1 MKIAKVKL
9 RKRGQLTLPLEVRRP
24 WRLSE
29 GDALIIAYDKNS
41 AIIKPQKKIK
51 VRNASG
57 ALSPEDEDE
66 VEYAVTDPALLPS
79 YYEDKYGS

>member
-1 MKIAKVKL
+1 MKVVKAKL
-9 RKRGQLTLPLEVRRP
+9 RKRGQVTLPLEVRRL

-29 GDALIIAYDKNS
+29 GDALIIAYDENG

-51 VRNASG
+51 VRSASG
-57 ALSPEDEDE
+57 ALGPGDEDE

-79 YYEDKYGS
+79 YYQDKYGS